1 MILFLT
7 VADALAFYEAVCNL
21 TQIKTEVPRFM
32 LRGIQY
38 PIVSQQRR
46 DILPMLA

>member
-7 VADALAFYEAVCNL
+7 VTDALAIYEAVCNL
-21 TQIKTEVPRFM
+21 SQIKIDVPRFVF
-32 LRGIQY
+32 RGIQY